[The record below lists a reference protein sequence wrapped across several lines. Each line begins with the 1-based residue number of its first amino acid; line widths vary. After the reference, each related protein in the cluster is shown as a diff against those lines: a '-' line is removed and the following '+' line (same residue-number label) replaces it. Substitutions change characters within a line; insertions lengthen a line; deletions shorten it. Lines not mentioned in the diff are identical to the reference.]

1 MEILAVKN
9 LSFRYPLCERAAVKN
24 VSFAVDSGEFIVLCG
39 ATGSGKST
47 LLRLL
52 KREISPNGEES
63 GEISFLGKEIG
74 EIEPEKIGFVAQR
87 PDEQIVTD
95 KVYSELAFGLENLG
109 LSQSVIARRVAEM
122 ASYFGIEDWFERDV
136 STLSGGQKQLL
147 NLASIM
153 VMNPEMIIL
162 DEPTSQLDP
171 IATSDFLGTLKKL
184 NRDFSLTVII
194 VEHRLEELIPMCDK
208 LLVMM
213 DGSLTHNGAPREV
226 ISALEANKALLA
238 SMPTAAR
245 LFHFLSEGSECP
257 LTLREG
263 RRFLEANY
271 KNEIGAITEPKPIH
285 SEKKALEFKDVYFR
299 YERELPDVLK
309 GLSFAVYENEI
320 FCILGGNGSGKTTA
334 LSCASGIR
342 RVYSGQ
348 IRVFGKKLK
357 EYSGQ
362 TLYRNCLTLL
372 PQDVQSV
379 FLCNTVREELAD
391 AGADAAALPFDM
403 SQLLDKHPYDL
414 SGGESQLLALAKV
427 LATKPRLLLMDEPT
441 KGLDAEKKQILI
453 DILRELKAQGV
464 TVLIVTHDVEFAATC
479 ADRCALFFRG
489 DIVSVGTPHEFF
501 SENSFYT
508 TAASR
513 MTKGYF
519 ANTVTVKD
527 IADLCLKNGRKER
540 ENG

>member
-1 MEILAVKN
+1 MISENINARKKDLLESIEYVLKNYSCSILENGNAISIQFSNDKVIGIAVEANGYCIYNVSDEWAEKTT
-9 LSFRYPLCERAAVKN
+9 YLCEKEEDGTWYYN
-24 VSFAVDSGEFIVLCG
+24 L
-39 ATGSGKST
+39 GSID
-47 LLRLL
+47 
-52 KREISPNGEES
+52 EC
-63 GEISFLGKEIG
+63 IG
-74 EIEPEKIGFVAQR
+74 EIKRIAESNAKTTFKSIINDG
-87 PDEQIVTD
+87 T
-95 KVYSELAFGLENLG
+95 L
-109 LSQSVIARRVAEM
+109 LSVFRS
-122 ASYFGIEDWFERDV
+122 IEDEY
-136 STLSGGQKQLL
+136 
-147 NLASIM
+147 
-153 VMNPEMIIL
+153 
-162 DEPTSQLDP
+162 
-171 IATSDFLGTLKKL
+171 
-184 NRDFSLTVII
+184 
-194 VEHRLEELIPMCDK
+194 RLEELIPMCDK